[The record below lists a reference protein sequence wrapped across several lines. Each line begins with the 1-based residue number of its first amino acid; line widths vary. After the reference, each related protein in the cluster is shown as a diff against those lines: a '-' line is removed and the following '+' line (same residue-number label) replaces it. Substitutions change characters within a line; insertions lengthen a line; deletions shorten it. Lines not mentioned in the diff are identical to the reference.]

1 LVAAKIRRMRKLFTE
16 RHGQATPRT
25 AEVLGEPTRMG
36 LMTLVPALMAKG
48 WFADAFPELCTEG
61 TE

>member
-1 LVAAKIRRMRKLFTE
+1 MRKLFTE
-16 RHGQATPRT
+16 RHGQAKPRT